1 MSRKYGMIV
10 IGGNLLSA
18 LYSRRIFFFP
28 GKRRTCSR
36 FSPFSHATRAPIAER
51 YSMTYNEIKRIV
63 EQSNSR
69 TNTANAF
76 RKAFNIEPKPTL
88 RKRRKA

>member
-1 MSRKYGMIV
+1 
-10 IGGNLLSA
+10 
-18 LYSRRIFFFP
+18 
-28 GKRRTCSR
+28 
-36 FSPFSHATRAPIAER
+36 
-51 YSMTYNEIKRIV
+51 MTYNEIKRIV

-76 RKAFNIEPKPTL
+76 RKAFNIEPKPAL